1 MKQGND
7 VRSLGCHGH
16 AGNLFDGMSLKEKQ
30 LLAPHYNKS
39 FDFLY
44 MHLFAY
50 MRECVYMPSSMDFVS
65 GFQYYPYLPICVS
78 VSICHTALFF

>member
-1 MKQGND
+1 
-7 VRSLGCHGH
+7 
-16 AGNLFDGMSLKEKQ
+16 
-30 LLAPHYNKS
+30 LLLLYNKS

-78 VSICHTALFF
+78 VSICYTTLFF